1 MNHAI
6 AGPGRPSAPRALA
19 HPPLEPIEALASATA
34 QSLGFLVE
42 SVVLHSHRAPQA
54 LIVAVRKGDGS
65 DVNLDDC
72 ASFSQA
78 FGEALETGELLTG
91 AYVLE
96 ITSPGLGDVLQQ
108 DRDFR
113 SFRGFPVCVR
123 QRDAKGGEIQREGT
137 LLGRDADAVELN
149 LRGRIQRI
157 PRSDVLE
164 VRLTSPSA

>member
-1 MNHAI
+1 M
-6 AGPGRPSAPRALA
+6 
-19 HPPLEPIEALASATA
+19 LEDSIVGEGA
-34 QSLGFLVE
+34 Q
-42 SVVLHSHRAPQA
+42 H
-54 LIVAVRKGDGS
+54 
-65 DVNLDDC
+65 
-72 ASFSQA
+72 
-78 FGEALETGELLTG
+78 LERLRRL
-91 AYVLE
+91 
-96 ITSPGLGDVLQQ
+96 PGLLEDRLLQDGLQGGVQGRGDVLQQ

>member
-1 MNHAI
+1 M
-6 AGPGRPSAPRALA
+6 
-19 HPPLEPIEALASATA
+19 
-34 QSLGFLVE
+34 E

-108 DRDFR
+108 DAGSGD
-113 SFRGFPVCVR
+113 GGGGAGGGVR
-123 QRDAKGGEIQREGT
+123 HGYLAMW
-137 LLGRDADAVELN
+137 
-149 LRGRIQRI
+149 
-157 PRSDVLE
+157 
-164 VRLTSPSA
+164 

>member
-1 MNHAI
+1 MAF
-6 AGPGRPSAPRALA
+6 
-19 HPPLEPIEALASATA
+19 EV
-34 QSLGFLVE
+34 Q

-54 LIVAVRKGDGS
+54 LIVALKRADGS
-65 DVNLDDC
+65 DVSLDDC
-72 ASFSQA
+72 ASFSHA
-78 FGEALETGELLTG
+78 FGDALELNELIPG